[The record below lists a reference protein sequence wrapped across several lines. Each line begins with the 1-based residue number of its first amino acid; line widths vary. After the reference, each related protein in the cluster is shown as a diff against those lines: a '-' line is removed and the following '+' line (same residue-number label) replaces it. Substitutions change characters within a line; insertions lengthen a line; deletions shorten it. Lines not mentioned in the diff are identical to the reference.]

1 MTETPDTA
9 LLASELRAV
18 LGQLARRLRA
28 KHRFSIA
35 QGSVLGRLDRTGTAS
50 IGDLAVAEHV
60 RPQSM
65 TQTIS
70 DLEADG
76 LVARGADPTDG
87 RRALISLTDRGR
99 ATLEEDR
106 HQRVTW
112 LAQAIASDLSESEQ
126 QELAGVLSLLRRL
139 ADTAT

>member
-1 MTETPDTA
+1 
-9 LLASELRAV
+9 
-18 LGQLARRLRA
+18 
-28 KHRFSIA
+28 
-35 QGSVLGRLDRTGTAS
+35 
-50 IGDLAVAEHV
+50 
-60 RPQSM
+60 M